1 VIRNILW
8 DVDGTLFDTYPAMTY
23 AVSRALNEL
32 GLSVPLNVIDGLA
45 RQSLEHCFTALAQR
59 HQLDPDLLRERYH
72 AAYAQLPPANQ
83 LPLPG
88 VAEACA
94 WIHARGGLNVAVTHR
109 SVASTQALL
118 DVHGLAPLF
127 AGIVSV
133 AQGYPRKPDPA
144 MVLAA
149 LERFGLDPAETL
161 MVGDRALDIEAGQ
174 AAGMRTCLYGRA
186 QLAAPADLQVDD
198 YGQLVTLLQVALRT

>member
-1 VIRNILW
+1 MIRNILW

-32 GLSVPLNVIDGLA
+32 DISVPLNVIDGLA

-59 HQLDPDLLRERYH
+59 HRLDPDLLRSRYH

-83 LPLPG
+83 PPLPG
-88 VAEACA
+88 VAQVCA
-94 WIHARGGLNVAVTHR
+94 HIHGRGGCNVAVTHR

-149 LERFGLDPAETL
+149 LERFGPDPAETL
-161 MVGDRALDIEAGQ
+161 MVGDRALDIQAGQ
-174 AAGMRTCLYGRA
+174 AAGVRACLFGRA
-186 QLAAPADLQVDD
+186 QLAAPADFKVDD
-198 YGQLVTLLQVALRT
+198 YGQLLAWLRDQR